1 MEHIASY
8 LREVHFNYRS
18 GRLIFACKDIQKYF
32 FFQDGYLVFT
42 KTNQPDELLGEI
54 LFKMKKISQDV
65 YSKIDQFIE
74 PMQNLGRILVENG
87 FITKRDLHA
96 GLMYQMRETTLNIFP
111 FFDGKFVFQEKSGFV
126 EEEFGTRI
134 DVPDL
139 IEEGIRRMSYNP
151 GLKKF
156 LENKIPLAKENI
168 SLLRLTKEEK
178 TLFGMLDGSRMSGIL
193 LRSAGFRSRPFW
205 KALYLFYCLNL
216 IDFEDEVKIP
226 ARKKKPEKAPP
237 KAPPREKEE
246 VKRVDDND
254 SEKRLEE
261 VLALREKLSAMNN
274 EQILGVSPTA
284 SQNEI
289 KIAYFQLAR
298 KYHPDRFDQGMP
310 SEAKNKI
317 DEVFARITR
326 AYRALSKGE
335 KIVDYEFRPEAHP
348 EAKKEDLDRR
358 AEFKFR
364 QGKALYNQGRYEEAL
379 VHLEEAV
386 RIKRNKVSYIVL
398 LAMAEA
404 NVPDFRKKAE
414 EDFLNALELEPWNAD
429 AHAGLGLFYKREGL
443 TVKAEREFKKALEF
457 EAEHTLALKELGS
470 DKKQKKSKIKD
481 FFSHKLFDK
490 KRKKDS

>member
-1 MEHIASY
+1 MEHIAFY
-8 LREVHFNYRS
+8 LRDIHFNYKS
-18 GRLIFACKDIQKYF
+18 GRLVFTCKDIQKYF

-42 KTNQPDELLGEI
+42 KTNQPGELLGEI
-54 LFKMKKISQDV
+54 LFKMRKISQDV
-65 YSKIDQFIE
+65 FSKIDQFIE
-74 PMQNLGRILVENG
+74 PMQNLGKILVENG

-151 GLKKF
+151 ELKKF
-156 LENKIPLAKENI
+156 LENKIPLAKENV

-178 TLFGMLDGSRMSGIL
+178 TLFGMLDGGKAAGIL

-205 KALYLFYCLNL
+205 KALYLFYCLSL

-226 ARKKKPEKAPP
+226 AKKKKAEKERP
-237 KAPPREKEE
+237 KVPRREKEE
-246 VKRVDDND
+246 AKRVEDDD
-254 SEKRLEE
+254 SRERLAE
-261 VLALREKLSAMNN
+261 VLTLREKLSTMSN

-298 KYHPDRFDQGMP
+298 KYHPDRFIQQVP
-310 SEAKNKI
+310 SETRNKI
-317 DEVFARITR
+317 DEVFGRITR
-326 AYRALSKGE
+326 AYEGLSKGE
-335 KIVDYEFRPEAHP
+335 KIVDYEPRPEDRP

-364 QGKALYNQGRYEEAL
+364 QGRALYNQERYEEAL

-386 RIKRNKVSYIVL
+386 RIKKNKVSYIIL

-414 EDFLNALELEPWNAD
+414 EDFLNAIELEPWNAD
-429 AHAGLGLFYKREGL
+429 AHAGLGLFYKKEGL
-443 TVKAEREFKKALEF
+443 LTKAEREFKKALEF
-457 EAEHTLALKELGS
+457 EAGHPLVMKELSS
-470 DKKQKKSKIKD
+470 DKKQKKSKIKE
-481 FFSHKLFDK
+481 FLSHKLFEK
-490 KRKKDS
+490 KGKKD